1 MVTGGGTSGHIN
13 PAITIASALM
23 KRYNRGEDSCRII
36 FTGRAGGLEGDLV
49 PAAGFDFRDV
59 PAKPLPLRP
68 SPKIFP
74 AAASVNKGRK
84 ICMDLIR
91 EFKPMAVISTGGFS
105 GVPLLYAA
113 RSLNVPIIIH
123 EANAFPGR
131 ANKMMGKKA
140 ALVMTGFPNQ
150 EKDFPKAGK
159 VLFTGNP
166 VRDIM
171 FGNNMTESRI
181 KLGIAPDEKFVF
193 AMGGSLGAV
202 TISDFIIKAA
212 KEMPGV
218 RFVLSA
224 GKQHADEWNNV
235 TKDINNLTVLSYI
248 DEPNVYMSAADVSI
262 LRAGAVTCAELGA
275 VGGCGILI
283 PYPHAAFDHQT
294 YNAEC
299 IAKEGG
305 CLVMKD
311 SDVAEGKLMPVFK
324 ELLGDR
330 EKQMSLRR
338 NVSKMAMPDTTERIV
353 DAIDEVIRGNMIK

>member
-23 KRYNRGEDSCRII
+23 KRYNRDGDSCRII
-36 FTGRAGGLEGDLV
+36 FTGRAKGLEGDLV

-59 PAKPLPLRP
+59 PSKPIPLKP
-68 SPKIFP
+68 SLKIFP
-74 AAASVNKGRK
+74 AAASILKGRR
-84 ICMDLIR
+84 ICKELIK

-113 RSLNVPIIIH
+113 KKLHVPVIIH

-131 ANKMMGKKA
+131 ANKVMGRKA
-140 ALVMTGFPNQ
+140 ALVMTGFPHQ
-150 EKDFPKAGK
+150 EKDFPKAEK

-171 FGNNMTESRI
+171 FGNNMAESRMR
-181 KLGIAPDEKFVF
+181 LGIGPDEKFVF

-212 KEMPGV
+212 RELPGV

-235 TKDINNLTVLSYI
+235 TNDLDNLTVLSYI

-283 PYPHAAFDHQT
+283 PYPYATFDHQT

-311 SDVAEGKLMPVFK
+311 SDVSEGKLMPVFK
-324 ELLGDR
+324 ELLGNK
-330 EKQMSLRR
+330 EKQMSLRS

-353 DAIDEVIRGNMIK
+353 DAIDEVIRGNN

>member
-23 KRYNRGEDSCRII
+23 KRYNRDGNSCKII
-36 FTGRAGGLEGDLV
+36 FTGRAKGLEGDLV

-59 PAKPLPLRP
+59 PSKPIPLKP
-68 SPKIFP
+68 SLKIFP
-74 AAASVNKGRK
+74 AAASILKGRR
-84 ICMDLIR
+84 ICKELIK

-113 RSLNVPIIIH
+113 KKLHVPVIIH

-131 ANKMMGKKA
+131 ANKVMGRKA
-140 ALVMTGFPNQ
+140 ALVMTGFPHQ
-150 EKDFPKAGK
+150 EKDFPKAEK

-171 FGNNMTESRI
+171 FGNNMAESRMR
-181 KLGIAPDEKFVF
+181 LGIGPEEKFVF

-212 KEMPGV
+212 RELPGV

-224 GKQHADEWNNV
+224 GKQHADEWNSV
-235 TKDINNLTVLSYI
+235 TNDLDNLTVLSYI

-283 PYPHAAFDHQT
+283 PYPYATFDHQT

-299 IAKEGG
+299 IAREGG

-311 SDVAEGKLMPVFK
+311 SDVTEGKLMPVFK
-324 ELLGDR
+324 ELLGNR
-330 EKQMSLRR
+330 EKQMNLRR

-353 DAIDEVIRGNMIK
+353 DAIDEVIRKDN